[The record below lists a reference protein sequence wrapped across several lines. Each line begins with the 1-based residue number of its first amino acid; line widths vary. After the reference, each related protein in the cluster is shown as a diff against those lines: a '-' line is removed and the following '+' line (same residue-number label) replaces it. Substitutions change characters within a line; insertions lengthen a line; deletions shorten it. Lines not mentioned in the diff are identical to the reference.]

1 MNLWLLQTSS
11 LPFMTHCGLLM
22 QSCRNKV
29 WKSSGTIKCTC
40 VCFFVCVCVCTS
52 YFSQQRHQDVLLLI
66 HLHFDF
72 NIIVALIRRQRI
84 EKHSD
89 AEELRVETFSLAQ
102 EIVDLREQRERISSE
117 RSRYMWQLHRRCET
131 PYDSIEYITW

>member
-1 MNLWLLQTSS
+1 M
-11 LPFMTHCGLLM
+11 
-22 QSCRNKV
+22 
-29 WKSSGTIKCTC
+29 
-40 VCFFVCVCVCTS
+40 CTS

-89 AEELRVETFSLAQ
+89 AEELRVETLEEDLLSLAQ